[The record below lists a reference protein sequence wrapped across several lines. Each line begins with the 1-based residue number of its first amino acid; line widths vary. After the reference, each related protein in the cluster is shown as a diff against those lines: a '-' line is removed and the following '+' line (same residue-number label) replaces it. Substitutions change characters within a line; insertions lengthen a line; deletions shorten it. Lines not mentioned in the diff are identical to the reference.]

1 MVKPKRFS
9 CLALLALLAY
19 GSSAWAQASEA
30 PQEVAAEATNDGQ
43 GQQEDLDKTEEQEQK
58 NIDRALALTKDS
70 KSGYVD
76 TVEVGAGGGKTVS
89 AELVDNDRIF
99 DSVFSLDRL
108 GDIRSRYYQFKK
120 SFNERTGI
128 AYNVDYSFLTTR
140 ASYSSTGDE
149 EGASSVFRV
158 YGAWNIFRDRSF
170 KSTLIFKYEHRG
182 AIWGS
187 QTPRDL
193 GFNTGSALSTANYKE
208 NGWGWTDMYA
218 KVLSKGGRFG
228 VLLGHMDPG
237 DWADQHVL
245 LNAWTN
251 LLNDAFYNN
260 SAEAIPK
267 RTFSLVSRFN
277 FTDNWYGGFGIHD
290 SNGKDN
296 HIDFR
301 QVWDTP
307 ELFTWAEFGYQ
318 RPDAAFGESTH
329 LHYWHQDQRVEAGVE
344 ESWGLAFSSSYVNK
358 YHVKMILRLGYS
370 EGDAAQMRRFVGTAV
385 SFPARGSDRLLLGA
399 GWGSPP
405 DKSLGDQT
413 VLELMYRVQVTQ
425 HIVVSPDLQV
435 TLNPSFND
443 DKDVVYMYGLR
454 FRFTF

>member
-170 KSTLIFKYEHRG
+170 KSTVIFKYEHRG

-260 SAEAIPK
+260 PAEAIPK

-296 HIDFR
+296 HID
-301 QVWDTP
+301 
-307 ELFTWAEFGYQ
+307 
-318 RPDAAFGESTH
+318 
-329 LHYWHQDQRVEAGVE
+329 DQRVEAGVE